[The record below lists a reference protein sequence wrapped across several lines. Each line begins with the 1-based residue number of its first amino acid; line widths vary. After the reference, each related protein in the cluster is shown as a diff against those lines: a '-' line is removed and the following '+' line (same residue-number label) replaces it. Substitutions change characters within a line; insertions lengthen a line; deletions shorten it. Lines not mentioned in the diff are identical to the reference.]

1 MRVVRRV
8 DHMNEEVGLHR
19 LFECGTKSFDQLM
32 REMTNKP
39 DRVGHNRLPKIGQLD
54 LAQRRI

>member
-1 MRVVRRV
+1 MRRV
-8 DHMNEEVGLHR
+8 DHMKKEVGLHR